1 MRDSWIDKEEVE
13 QLAGSFRPS
22 KKGSRHRAA
31 AGPRKK
37 VRSVSN
43 ETAATKALPTPLHDS
58 PPESSLS
65 TELAEEVPTPSV
77 AGDLPSEISL
87 PGEVNAG
94 PAFSNGESA
103 GTLSAPEAA
112 IVPVTPSEVVGKF
125 SEEVEIGLPP
135 PLMWEFPVPTDEGG
149 GREAGEPPKTEM
161 IHSLFQLGDSEP
173 AFEPLEEEVGLDE
186 AEECSR
192 EEWGEPPHP
201 ESDSGLIAPFLPAG
215 ALVETVE
222 NLVDADPPDESAIIQ
237 RAPQFFDDDSDSEE
251 WRVQSVSQRDA
262 DRALIALAEARAKV
276 DKSQLMNL
284 PPVLHAA
291 PVEIVSVGLSVGAEE
306 AIELIEPIEKES
318 AIEVESAIESQL
330 GVEPEPEPESLTS
343 PLATSELELESLIP
357 ERADDGPQVEAMFE
371 SKPELPF
378 VFEPSGVFHERIE
391 QYGECAMRELTA
403 REVAICD
410 RDGLLL
416 FCSPAT
422 SGEGS
427 LETPLLV
434 AVSEKI
440 SRLFGF
446 EGAVATQVAD
456 GKGGWRCLLAGAA
469 EDVFAGFT
477 LDEPLDYVAI
487 ETWTKALAE
496 AVNPAHRSY

>member
-1 MRDSWIDKEEVE
+1 M
-13 QLAGSFRPS
+13 
-22 KKGSRHRAA
+22 
-31 AGPRKK
+31 
-37 VRSVSN
+37 
-43 ETAATKALPTPLHDS
+43 
-58 PPESSLS
+58 
-65 TELAEEVPTPSV
+65 
-77 AGDLPSEISL
+77 
-87 PGEVNAG
+87 
-94 PAFSNGESA
+94 
-103 GTLSAPEAA
+103 
-112 IVPVTPSEVVGKF
+112 
-125 SEEVEIGLPP
+125 
-135 PLMWEFPVPTDEGG
+135 
-149 GREAGEPPKTEM
+149 
-161 IHSLFQLGDSEP
+161 
-173 AFEPLEEEVGLDE
+173 
-186 AEECSR
+186 
-192 EEWGEPPHP
+192 
-201 ESDSGLIAPFLPAG
+201 
-215 ALVETVE
+215 
-222 NLVDADPPDESAIIQ
+222 
-237 RAPQFFDDDSDSEE
+237 
-251 WRVQSVSQRDA
+251 
-262 DRALIALAEARAKV
+262 
-276 DKSQLMNL
+276 
-284 PPVLHAA
+284 
-291 PVEIVSVGLSVGAEE
+291 
-306 AIELIEPIEKES
+306 
-318 AIEVESAIESQL
+318 
-330 GVEPEPEPESLTS
+330 TS

-371 SKPELPF
+371 SKPEPPF
-378 VFEPSGVFHERIE
+378 IFEPSGVFHERIE